1 MLSDESDQGCD
12 KTMTRMIARKR
23 KNNICET
30 KSDKTSK
37 KKMMD
42 M

>member
-1 MLSDESDQGCD
+1 MLSDESDQGYD
-12 KTMTRMIARKR
+12 KTMTRMIAHKR
-23 KNNICET
+23 KNNICES
-30 KSDKTSK
+30 KLDKTLK